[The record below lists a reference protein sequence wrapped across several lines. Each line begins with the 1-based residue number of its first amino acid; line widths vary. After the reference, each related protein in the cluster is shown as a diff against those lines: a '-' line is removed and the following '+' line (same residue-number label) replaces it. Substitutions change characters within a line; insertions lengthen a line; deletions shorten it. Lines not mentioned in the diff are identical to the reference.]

1 MIKNTTD
8 RLRQNSLGYIFIFP
22 ALFVLVAM
30 IVYPMLYGIGIS
42 FFDTNLVNKWKFI
55 GLKYYVR
62 LLTDE
67 NFGRSIVKT
76 LIFTFGTVAGRTFL
90 GLLFATILVDKR
102 IPFKPLFR
110 SIIVLPWFF
119 PDVVIGL
126 LWKWLYN
133 TNYGL
138 INHLL
143 LGLNMIKAPV
153 EWLSNSST
161 AMGAVILVS
170 IWKGFPFM
178 VVMLM
183 AALQT
188 VSQDLYE
195 AAEIDGCGR
204 IGKFLH
210 VTLPGIAPVLSTTV
224 MLESMWSFKHFTLIW
239 NLTYGGPVD
248 ATNVVSI
255 DIYKT
260 GFQYMRFG
268 ESATRAVYVFIIVI
282 VISLLQRKFKN
293 SKGY

>member
-1 MIKNTTD
+1 MKKITD
-8 RLRQNSLGYIFIFP
+8 GLRQTSLGYVFIFP

-30 IVYPMLYGIGIS
+30 IVYPMIYGIGIS

-62 LLTDE
+62 LLTDKD
-67 NFGRSIVKT
+67 FGKSILRT
-76 LIFTFGTVAGRTFL
+76 LVFTLGTVTGRTVL
-90 GLLFATILVDKR
+90 GLIFATILVNKR
-102 IPFKPLFR
+102 LPYKAFFR

-133 TNYGL
+133 ANYGL
-138 INHLL
+138 INHTL
-143 LGLNMIKAPV
+143 LGLNLIDSPV

-195 AAEIDGCGR
+195 AAEIDGCDKV
-204 IGKFLH
+204 GKFLH

-224 MLESMWSFKHFTLIW
+224 MLETMWSFKHFTLIW

-268 ESATRAVYVFIIVI
+268 ESSTRAVYVFIIVI
-282 VISLLQRKFKN
+282 VMSLLQRKFKK

>member
-1 MIKNTTD
+1 MKKITD
-8 RLRQNSLGYIFIFP
+8 GLHQTPLGYVFIFP

-30 IVYPMLYGIGIS
+30 IVYPMVYGIGIS

-62 LLTDE
+62 LLTDVD
-67 NFGRSIVKT
+67 FGKSILRT
-76 LIFTFGTVAGRTFL
+76 LVFTLGTVTGRTVL
-90 GLLFATILVDKR
+90 GLVFATILVNKR
-102 IPFKPLFR
+102 LPYKPLFR

-133 TNYGL
+133 ANYGL
-138 INHLL
+138 INHTLL
-143 LGLNMIKAPV
+143 SLHLIDAPV

-195 AAEIDGCGR
+195 AAEIDGCDK

-224 MLESMWSFKHFTLIW
+224 MLEAMWSFKHFTLIW

-268 ESATRAVYVFIIVI
+268 ESSTRAVYVFIIVI
-282 VISLLQRKFKN
+282 VMSLLQRKFKK